1 MGVLSGDPRRHRRY
15 CTPPHT
21 QENRRGD
28 TNLQPRLPHLH
39 LLKHK
44 TLSYSL
50 LMTGTRRFHMQCVN
64 SFSGQFLKE
73 RVKGDRFLIEKLD
86 SHCRFSL
93 PAPHFSKN
101 YGIGHK
107 NKIKIPIYNCVPI
120 IRLSAQS
127 PPCLVI
133 TRVPTWPHVCRW
145 QRGLLAGSAGVTEA
159 HAGAA
164 AAAAVASSVDRYR
177 VLFTISGVATDDWK
191 PDR

>member
-107 NKIKIPIYNCVPI
+107 NKIKIPIYNCIPI

-145 QRGLLAGSAGVTEA
+145 QRGLLGQVSRGHGGTRRSSGSSG
-159 HAGAA
+159 GGI
-164 AAAAVASSVDRYR
+164 
-177 VLFTISGVATDDWK
+177 ISGQISRVIYDLWRGNRRLKT
-191 PDR
+191 R